1 MADFSKSFVFQYK
14 HFKVFHTN
22 NRNLLHRSTP
32 HMSIICQPRTCHRA
46 KMAVLND
53 MYSQILKQQLTNN
66 IKVKISEY
74 VFIPAAGITLFSF
87 IVDHP
92 ID

>member
-1 MADFSKSFVFQYK
+1 
-14 HFKVFHTN
+14 
-22 NRNLLHRSTP
+22 
-32 HMSIICQPRTCHRA
+32 
-46 KMAVLND
+46 MAVLND

-92 ID
+92 IDWAVTWISSQQHRGKPPTEFWLAIARGNVH